1 MTIVTWPDTLP
12 ASPLLENFQ
21 EILPRTAI
29 RTDMDTGPAKVR
41 QRTTAGVGALMVSY
55 LLNIAET
62 IALDAFYQTTLS
74 GGATAFD
81 YTHPRT
87 GATLSCRFTDPPEYA
102 PVNGNYFKVTLT
114 LEVLP

>member
-1 MTIVTWPDTLP
+1 MTTWPDTLP
-12 ASPLLENFQ
+12 AAPLLENFQ
-21 EILPRTAI
+21 ELLPQTAI

-41 QRTTAGVGALMVSY
+41 QRTTAGIGALMVSY

-62 IALDAFYQTTLS
+62 IALDSFYQTTLC
-74 GGATAFD
+74 GGVSAFD

-87 GATLSCRFTDPPEYA
+87 GAALSCRFTSPPEYA

>member
-1 MTIVTWPDTLP
+1 MTTWPDTLP

-21 EILPRTAI
+21 ELSPQTAI

-41 QRTTAGVGALMVSY
+41 QRTTAAVGSLLVNY
-55 LLNIAET
+55 LLSTAET
-62 IALDAFYQTTLS
+62 IALDAFYQTTLFGGS
-74 GGATAFD
+74 GTFD

-87 GATLSCRFTDPPEYA
+87 GATLSCRFVDPPSYA
-102 PVNGNYFKVTLT
+102 PVNGNYFKVALT

>member
-1 MTIVTWPDTLP
+1 MTTWPDTLP

-21 EILPRTAI
+21 EISPQTAI

-41 QRTTAGVGALMVSY
+41 QRTTAGTGALMVSY
-55 LLNIAET
+55 LLTIAET

-102 PVNGNYFKVTLT
+102 PVNGNYFKATLT

>member
-1 MTIVTWPDTLP
+1 MTIWPDTLP
-12 ASPLLENFQ
+12 AAPLLEDFQ
-21 EILPRTAI
+21 ELLPETAI

-41 QRTTAGVGALMVSY
+41 QRSTAGTGALMVSY
-55 LLNIAET
+55 LLSAAET
-62 IALDAFYQTTLS
+62 ITLDAFYRTTLS

-87 GATLSCRFTDPPEYA
+87 GTSLSCRFTRPPEYA
-102 PVNGNYFKVTLT
+102 PLNGNYFKATLA